1 MSGFAPS
8 WNRNGGSGAKAP
20 SLQSGVTFGAV
31 ASSLSYQLANNDPA
45 NPSAVQLSFDPAY
58 LEADEDTQDDGTV
71 AAPCYVIEPGGSR
84 VISLVRSDTCP
95 DSGGPYTVTVTA
107 TLAGGGVVTETLSVE
122 PPSDVPSLLEEL
134 SPTLLHDFQ
143 TTTPVVGSGDLT
155 LTGGASLVSPAE
167 GSGFLGELFIAGA
180 SQDAYFQKVANT
192 MNRSA
197 GQDRSLVWA
206 GRLGPDNNDSR
217 IITDCATVGRYI
229 GSIGDTGGGFLQIGN
244 DGYDPND
251 YSLHLAS
258 KSTEELG
265 PYLICIAW
273 DASEN
278 DYVISALGP
287 GDAGSWTQ
295 QTQTVGAQ
303 TSDTNVRAYYLG
315 GISAGARIAH
325 HGAYAIYDTFIDAP
339 TDLAGVAAAMGI
351 GS

>member
-1 MSGFAPS
+1 MPTGYLGHLPPVRLPA
-8 WNRNGGSGAKAP
+8 
-20 SLQSGVTFGAV
+20 LQSGVTFGTA
-31 ASSLSYQLANNDPA
+31 ASALSYQLTNNDQA
-45 NPSAVQLSFDPAY
+45 NPCGLQLAFNPAY

-84 VISLVRSDTCP
+84 AISLVRSDTCP
-95 DSGGPYTVTVTA
+95 DSGGPYPVTVTA
-107 TLAGGGVVTETLSVE
+107 TLAGGTVVVGSISVE
-122 PPSDVPSLLEEL
+122 PPSDVPSLLAAL
-134 SPTLLHDFQ
+134 SPSLLYDFR
-143 TTTPVVGSGDLT
+143 TVSPVAGFGSGDLT
-155 LTGGASLVSPAE
+155 LQNGASLVAPAE

-180 SQDAYFQKVANT
+180 AQDAYFSQIANT
-192 MNRSA
+192 MNRTA

-287 GDAGSWTQ
+287 GDGGSWTQ
-295 QTQTVGAQ
+295 QTQAVGAQ
-303 TSDTNVRAYYLG
+303 TGDPNPRTYYLG
-315 GISAGARIAH
+315 GISASARIAH